1 MLPEWREDLER
12 LAALVL
18 NRPRFVQQAGIEAF
32 DFETG
37 SVQHLFHFRIARD
50 DGGFVAAI
58 PKHRVAPVSLTS
70 DCNVFEHRAAPD
82 HEPRTEFAQS
92 RRQAH
97 AID

>member
-37 SVQHLFHFRIARD
+37 SVQHLFHFCIARD
-50 DGGFVAAI
+50 DGGFIATI
-58 PKHRVAPVSLTS
+58 PEHRRCA
-70 DCNVFEHRAAPD
+70 VFLDELVQSREHRAASD
-82 HEPRTEFAQS
+82 HEPRAAFAQS
-92 RRQAH
+92 GVKLTQ
-97 AID
+97 